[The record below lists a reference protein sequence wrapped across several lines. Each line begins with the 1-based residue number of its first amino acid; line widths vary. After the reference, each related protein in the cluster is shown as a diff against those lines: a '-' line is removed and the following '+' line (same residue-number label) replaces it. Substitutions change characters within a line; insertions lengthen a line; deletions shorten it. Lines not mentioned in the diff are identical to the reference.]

1 MARFQAAIMLAFMA
15 KQLLIIAIRLAGRGR
30 FRFEMERGFRFGP
43 KETGKGNGVDI
54 YA

>member
-1 MARFQAAIMLAFMA
+1 MARFQTAMLLAFMA

-30 FRFEMERGFRFGP
+30 FSFEMERGFRFGP
-43 KETGKGNGVDI
+43 KEPGKGSEVDV